1 MNIYYVYAYLRS
13 SDNTPYY
20 IGKGK
25 GTRAYDSY
33 HKVSVPKDKSKIVF
47 LEMNLTN
54 VGACALER
62 RYIRW
67 YGRKINNTGI
77 LRNITEG
84 GEGNTGPRSEEWKSN
99 HSKKIKGTKLTEE
112 HIESIRHMDRSY
124 MQTESYR
131 KKMSNAK
138 KGTPLAGQKTRDLY
152 GYKIACPQGVFSS
165 ANEASKKLG
174 ISRPTITNWAK
185 NKKNGFSIVA
195 DF

>member
-84 GEGNTGPRSEEWKSN
+84 GDGNSGPRSEEWKSN
-99 HSKKIKGTKLTEE
+99 HRKMMTGRTASKETKEKM
-112 HIESIRHMDRSY
+112 SKFDKSY
-124 MQTESYR
+124 MKTEAYR
-131 KKMSNAK
+131 KKMSEAK
-138 KGTPLAGQKTRDLY
+138 K
-152 GYKIACPQGVFSS
+152 
-165 ANEASKKLG
+165 
-174 ISRPTITNWAK
+174 K
-185 NKKNGFSIVA
+185 NKLPIS
-195 DF
+195 